1 MKERTGAREGDTR
14 GMSPSRAPIFSCAH
28 YFQAPATQA
37 TLLINSFKT
46 EGRGLKGT
54 NYILGN
60 NVLLIVSTKM
70 YILNFL
76 GQVFKTFHA
85 FSFLSS
91 SNYQQT
97 KEDCGE
103 SGHRSRY
110 LPHAKRA
117 LYHLS

>member
-1 MKERTGAREGDTR
+1 MDNVAAALLNTSHE
-14 GMSPSRAPIFSCAH
+14 
-28 YFQAPATQA
+28 

-46 EGRGLKGT
+46 EGRGLKRT
-54 NYILGN
+54 NYILEN
-60 NVLLIVSTKM
+60 SVLLIVSTKM
-70 YILNFL
+70 YILNYL
-76 GQVFKTFHA
+76 GQVFKTFHG

>member
-1 MKERTGAREGDTR
+1 MDNVAAALLNTSHE
-14 GMSPSRAPIFSCAH
+14 
-28 YFQAPATQA
+28 

-46 EGRGLKGT
+46 EGRGLKRT

-70 YILNFL
+70 YILNYL
-76 GQVFKTFHA
+76 GQVFKTFHG

-97 KEDCGE
+97 KEIVENPGIDPGTSRMR
-103 SGHRSRY
+103 SGRSTI
-110 LPHAKRA
+110 
-117 LYHLS
+117 